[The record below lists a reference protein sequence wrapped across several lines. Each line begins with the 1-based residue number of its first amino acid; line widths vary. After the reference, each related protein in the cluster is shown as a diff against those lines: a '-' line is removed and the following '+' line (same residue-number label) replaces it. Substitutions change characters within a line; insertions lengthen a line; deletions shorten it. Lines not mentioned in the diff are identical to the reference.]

1 MKDPAVLFYISD
13 WLTSTSEMDSDCK
26 GWYLNLILH
35 NYDKGS
41 LPNDIE
47 KLAVLAGVKFS
58 EFKRFEHVFEHVL
71 KIKFETID
79 EQRISNLKA
88 QTILKDR
95 ECFKD
100 KRSEAGKK
108 SYLMKFF
115 AKNYTKQY
123 KNKKL
128 YNFVNLN
135 IDINV
140 DTKNQTE
147 IEHMFKHLFELY
159 INESVIESEG
169 EDKPE
174 IVTDFSELE
183 TLLFVFNEV
192 FKTKYESIESLKT
205 NYSHWRQFYEPAQI
219 EQAIINASKDSFW
232 KGKLTPVI
240 LFRQKNQNKESVDYI
255 GDLLNRKPEL
265 TKKQEFLTPFAEAL
279 NNLR

>member
-58 EFKRFEHVFEHVL
+58 EFKRFEQVFEHVL
-71 KIKFETID
+71 RQKFKPID
-79 EQRISNLKA
+79 EQRLSNLKA

-115 AKNYTKQY
+115 AKNYNKQY
-123 KNKKL
+123 KDKKI

-135 IDINV
+135 IDTNI

-159 INESVIESEG
+159 ISENESVNKDEEIKEVIIPTLKEFG
-169 EDKPE
+169 EFALEKKPMVDKLS
-174 IVTDFSELE
+174 VKL
-183 TLLFVFNEV
+183 
-192 FKTKYESIESLKT
+192 KYEAWVQNGWKDGNNNKIVNWK
-205 NYSHWRQFYEPAQI
+205 
-219 EQAIINASKDSFW
+219 SK
-232 KGKLTPVI
+232 
-240 LFRQKNQNKESVDYI
+240 
-255 GDLLNRKPEL
+255 LLNTLDHLKE
-265 TKKQEFLTPFAEAL
+265 TKITEQPKNRSVAL
-279 NNLR
+279 